1 MAYQVLA
8 RKWRPKRF
16 DEVVGQRGVTQTLS
30 NALAS
35 GRLAQAFVF
44 AGPRGVGKTT
54 TARILARA
62 LNCANGPTA
71 NPCGECEAC
80 REISDGRDID
90 VLEIDAATH
99 TGVDNIREVVIEG
112 LSLPPLRDRRKIF
125 IIDEVHQLSGS
136 SFNALLKS
144 VEEPPPHVVFIMAT
158 TALDKIPDTILSR
171 SQVFEFRTIGLS
183 AIVDQLTKIA
193 AAEGITADEAA
204 LTLIARAAEGSMR
217 DAQSA
222 FDQVI
227 SFAGDRVD
235 VEAVTT
241 VLGLVSRDL
250 LFDIAE
256 AVADERAPAIFDL
269 IATAV
274 ERGYDLKQLCQELS
288 KLVRDLMLVNV
299 DKTRIDDPEVAPE
312 GDRERLRALAERFS
326 LEDLLRAFDVLAQA
340 EEEVKRSAQ
349 PRYSVEMALLRW
361 VHLRKLLP
369 LAQVLEQ
376 IQRSGSPGASGPLD
390 SARGRPAIAA
400 PPRTPATRT
409 SVAPA
414 SLPAAPAT
422 PAAGSPAAQS
432 PFTAAGGSLASATA
446 RAVATRPAAA
456 SPPASPAPSGGSGL
470 SGTALKDAFLANI
483 SRTKRFIYNTV
494 AGQAQRIEVDGD
506 RIVFTFSPTQRV
518 LHMQLDQYKKDLEVI
533 ASDLAGRP
541 IAIAGQFGGAAD
553 ETPQPGAA
561 AEARKARLTE
571 QAKEDAAVQAML
583 DVFPAA
589 IRDVE
594 EIDS

>member
-16 DEVVGQRGVTQTLS
+16 DDVVGQRGVTQTLS

-62 LNCANGPTA
+62 LNCTNGPTA
-71 NPCGECEAC
+71 DPCGECDAC
-80 REISDGRDID
+80 REISDGRDMD

-125 IIDEVHQLSGS
+125 IIDEVHQLSSS

-183 AIVDQLTKIA
+183 AIVDQLRTIA
-193 AAEGITADEAA
+193 AAEGITADEGA
-204 LTLIARAAEGSMR
+204 LALIARAAEGSMR

-227 SFAGDRVD
+227 SFAGERVD

-269 IATAV
+269 VATAV

-288 KLVRDLMLVNV
+288 RLVRDLMLVTV

-312 GDRERLRALAERFS
+312 GDRERLRALGERFS
-326 LEDLLRAFDVLAQA
+326 LEDLLRAFDVLARA
-340 EEEVKRSAQ
+340 EEEVKASAQ
-349 PRYSVEMALLRW
+349 PRYSVEMALVRW

-376 IQRSGSPGASGPLD
+376 IQRGGPLPAPSMPASGGV
-390 SARGRPAIAA
+390 ARPTQSPRPSSPASPAGRPA
-400 PPRTPATRT
+400 P
-409 SVAPA
+409 S
-414 SLPAAPAT
+414 
-422 PAAGSPAAQS
+422 
-432 PFTAAGGSLASATA
+432 FTAGGSLASATA
-446 RAVATRPAAA
+446 RAVAARPAAV
-456 SPPASPAPSGGSGL
+456 SPPAASASTASASAAPSGGSGL
-470 SGTALKDAFLANI
+470 AGAALKDAFLAHM

-506 RIVFTFSPTQRV
+506 RIVFTFGPTQRV
-518 LHMQLDQYKKDLEVI
+518 LHLQLDQYKKDLEVI

-541 IAIAGQFGGAAD
+541 IAIAGQFGGAAAD
-553 ETPQPGAA
+553 TPQPGATD
-561 AEARKARLTE
+561 EARKARLTA

-594 EIDS
+594 EIDG